1 MLISIISST
10 LNFQVCKMAK
20 HSIFDGVVRGPN
32 ETRHVKPLAQGLVF
46 SECSRFSDTVLG
58 VLRAWKVAGPC

>member
-1 MLISIISST
+1 
-10 LNFQVCKMAK
+10 MAK